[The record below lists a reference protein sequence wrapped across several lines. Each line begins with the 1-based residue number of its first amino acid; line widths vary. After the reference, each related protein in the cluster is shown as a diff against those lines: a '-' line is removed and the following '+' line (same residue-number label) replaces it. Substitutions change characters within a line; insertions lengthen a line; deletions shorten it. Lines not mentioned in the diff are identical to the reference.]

1 MQYPLTYGTI
11 CGMIAGRE
19 PSRPCRVKAEPIFYE
34 DGEDWR
40 IVDLRPHGVDC
51 IPLFAFGN
59 FSAVRPGAELH
70 VHPGCVEVCLCM
82 KGRVLYDADGIM
94 YPVMPGHMFISRPD
108 EPHRRCDNPKGM
120 MLYRL
125 LFRLPPKGGHM
136 LGLSRAESA
145 HVAKAILGMPFRLFH
160 ATERLKAAFV
170 RLFTML
176 DTPGHER
183 TIHRM
188 EMRNAA
194 LELLL
199 ALIEA
204 PRAPHSTKWKP
215 NAKVKAIAKRIA
227 DHPELDYP
235 VAALAREAGMSLFT
249 LTESF
254 KRMTG
259 MTPHSYIL
267 DQRVR
272 HAKEDLVQ
280 HRCSVLSAA
289 KKWRFSS
296 AQHMAA
302 AFRHILGHSPSHFK
316 DAATASSPSAN
327 RLSPPC
333 RSSTDHR

>member
-1 MQYPLTYGTI
+1 MQPKRNSPHPG
-11 CGMIAGRE
+11 
-19 PSRPCRVKAEPIFYE
+19 RVKAEPIFYE
-34 DGEDWR
+34 DGKDWR

-59 FSAVRPGAELH
+59 FGAVRPGAELH

-82 KGRVLYDADGIM
+82 KGRVLYDADGTM
-94 YPVMPGHMFISRPD
+94 YPMMTGHVFISRPD

-125 LFRLPPKGGHM
+125 LFRLPKRNGRI
-136 LGLSRAESA
+136 LGLSAAESA
-145 HVAKAILGMPFRLFH
+145 CIARSLLRAPFRLFH
-160 ATERLKAAFV
+160 ATDRLKAAFV
-170 RLFTML
+170 KLFVML
-176 DTPGHER
+176 DAPEHER

-204 PRAPHSTKWKP
+204 PRAPHSAKWKP

-235 VAALAREAGMSLFT
+235 VEALAREAGISLFT
-249 LTESF
+249 FTESF

-259 MTPHSYIL
+259 LTPHSYVL

-272 HAKEDLVQ
+272 HAKDELAR
-280 HRCSVLSAA
+280 HRCSVLSVA

-296 AQHMAA
+296 PQHMAE
-302 AFRHILGHSPSHFK
+302 AFRHILGYSPSHFK
-316 DAATASSPSAN
+316 A
-327 RLSPPC
+327 
-333 RSSTDHR
+333 

>member
-1 MQYPLTYGTI
+1 MQYPPTYGTI

-176 DTPGHER
+176 DAPGHER

-204 PRAPHSTKWKP
+204 PRAPHPIKWKP

-235 VAALAREAGMSLFT
+235 VAALAMEAGMSLFT

-327 RLSPPC
+327 RLSLPC

>member
-1 MQYPLTYGTI
+1 MQSKRNSPRHG
-11 CGMIAGRE
+11 
-19 PSRPCRVKAEPIFYE
+19 RVKAEPIFYE
-34 DGEDWR
+34 GDADWR

-59 FSAVRPGAELH
+59 FGAVRPGAELH

-82 KGRVLYDADGIM
+82 KGRVLYDADGTM
-94 YPVMPGHMFISRPD
+94 YPMMTGHVFISRPD

-125 LFRLPPKGGHM
+125 LFRLPKRNGRI
-136 LGLSRAESA
+136 LGLSAAESA
-145 HVAKAILGMPFRLFH
+145 CVARSLLGAPFRLFH
-160 ATERLKAAFV
+160 ATDRLKAAFV
-170 RLFTML
+170 KLFVML
-176 DTPGHER
+176 DATAHEQ

-199 ALIEA
+199 SLIEA
-204 PRAPHSTKWKP
+204 PRAPHSAKWKP

-235 VAALAREAGMSLFT
+235 VEALAKEAGVSLFT
-249 LTESF
+249 FTESF

-259 MTPHSYIL
+259 LTPHSYVL

-272 HAKEDLVQ
+272 HAKDELAR
-280 HRCSVLSAA
+280 HRCSVLSVA

-296 AQHMAA
+296 PQHMAE
-302 AFRHILGHSPSHFK
+302 AFRHILGYSPSHFK
-316 DAATASSPSAN
+316 A
-327 RLSPPC
+327 
-333 RSSTDHR
+333 

>member
-1 MQYPLTYGTI
+1 MQSKRKPPRHGN
-11 CGMIAGRE
+11 
-19 PSRPCRVKAEPIFYE
+19 VKAEPIFYE
-34 DGEDWR
+34 DGADWR

-59 FSAVRPGAELH
+59 FGAVRPGADLH
-70 VHPGCVEVCLCM
+70 VHPGCVEACLCM
-82 KGRVLYDADGIM
+82 KGRLLYDADGVM
-94 YPVMPGHMFISRPD
+94 YPVMPGHVFISRPD

-125 LFRLPPKGGHM
+125 LFRLPPKGGRM
-136 LGLSRAESA
+136 LGLSATESA
-145 HVAKAILGMPFRLFH
+145 YIANSIMRIAVRLFH

-170 RLFTML
+170 KLFVML
-176 DTPGHER
+176 DAQGRDR

-215 NAKVKAIAKRIA
+215 NAKIKAIAKRIA

-235 VAALAREAGMSLFT
+235 VAAMAIEAGMSLFT

-254 KRMTG
+254 KLMTG

-267 DQRVR
+267 DQRVHR
-272 HAKEDLVQ
+272 AKEDLAQ
-280 HRCSVLSAA
+280 HGCSVLSAA
-289 KKWRFSS
+289 KRWRFSS
-296 AQHMAA
+296 AQHMAE
-302 AFRHILGHSPSHFK
+302 AFRHILGHPPSHFK
-316 DAATASSPSAN
+316 A
-327 RLSPPC
+327 
-333 RSSTDHR
+333 